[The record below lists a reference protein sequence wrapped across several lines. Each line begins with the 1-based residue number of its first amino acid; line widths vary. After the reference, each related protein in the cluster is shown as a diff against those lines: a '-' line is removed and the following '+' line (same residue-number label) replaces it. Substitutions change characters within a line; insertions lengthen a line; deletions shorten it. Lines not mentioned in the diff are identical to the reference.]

1 MDHPASRTSAGHD
14 DLCVST
20 HLPLCPS
27 HMARRDGPRG
37 LSGLGVVAQQ
47 RRRRQR
53 DERRRV
59 KRRRRR
65 VAQRADDHRVG
76 GAGGAG
82 GVGGWV
88 EPDAQPQPTA
98 HAAEGASE
106 RVPAREVGDPCA

>member
-1 MDHPASRTSAGHD
+1 MMICVCPPTFPFALRTWLGAMDLAASAASASLRSSGGGGSATSAVASNVGGAAW
-14 DLCVST
+14 
-20 HLPLCPS
+20 PN
-27 HMARRDGPRG
+27 GPT
-37 LSGLGVVAQQ
+37 
-47 RRRRQR
+47 
-53 DERRRV
+53 
-59 KRRRRR
+59 
-65 VAQRADDHRVG
+65 DHRVG